1 MLALPST
8 SELIVYKPD
17 GKAYTEIA
25 KYKVAETPTYAHPVI
40 SGKRVFVK
48 DQDSL
53 AMWTI
58 E

>member
-1 MLALPST
+1 M
-8 SELIVYKPD
+8 IVYKPD
-17 GKAYTEIA
+17 GKAYIEIA
-25 KYKVAETPTYAHPVI
+25 KYKVAETPTYAGPVI

-48 DQDSL
+48 DQDSR